1 MHIVTKDNKHGQENT
16 TAKKG
21 GISSSDGMICFLS
34 VLGPV
39 TPVTLVPET
48 GTLEVSVLCESNAG
62 LAVPCGDK
70 IGLFRFIISRLAR
83 RISCFLRCSS
93 RVGIGSTG
101 VLTHDSTKE
110 TMPKTAW
117 IAVKG

>member
-1 MHIVTKDNKHGQENT
+1 MHIVTKDNKQGQENT

-21 GISSSDGMICFLS
+21 GISSSDGIICFLS

-39 TPVTLVPET
+39 TLDPET
-48 GTLEVSVLCESNAG
+48 GTLEVSVLFESNAG
-62 LAVPCGDK
+62 LAIPCGDI
-70 IGLFRFIISRLAR
+70 IGLFRFMISRLAR

-93 RVGIGSTG
+93 SVGIGSTG

-110 TMPKTAW
+110 IMPKTA
-117 IAVKG
+117 